1 MRSSDKQGQDRC
13 AIEGSLPKE
22 ETMSITRINTFRAL
36 DDKADALKK
45 FLTALLPSIR
55 ASSGCQSCQLLQ
67 DQTIPARM
75 VIIEVWD
82 SIDAHH
88 QSLQHVPRESIE
100 EVKTMLASPPVGGYY
115 Q

>member
-1 MRSSDKQGQDRC
+1 
-13 AIEGSLPKE
+13 
-22 ETMSITRINTFRAL
+22 MSITRINTFRAL
-36 DDKADALKK
+36 DDQVDVLKT
-45 FLTALLPSIR
+45 FLTALLPTIR
-55 ASSGCQSCQLLQ
+55 ASTGCQSCQLLQ

-88 QSLQHVPRESIE
+88 QSLQHVSHESIE
-100 EVKTMLASPPVGGYY
+100 QVKTMLAAPPVGGYY

>member
-1 MRSSDKQGQDRC
+1 MN
-13 AIEGSLPKE
+13 
-22 ETMSITRINTFRAL
+22 ITRINTFRAL
-36 DDKADALKK
+36 DDQIDALKK
-45 FLTALLPSIR
+45 FLLALLPTIR
-55 ASSGCQSCQLLQ
+55 TASGCQSCQLLQ

-88 QSLQHVPRESIE
+88 ASLQHVSPESIAQA
-100 EVKTMLASPPVGGYY
+100 KNMLAAAPVGAYY

>member
-1 MRSSDKQGQDRC
+1 
-13 AIEGSLPKE
+13 
-22 ETMSITRINTFRAL
+22 MSITRINTFRAL

>member
-1 MRSSDKQGQDRC
+1 
-13 AIEGSLPKE
+13 
-22 ETMSITRINTFRAL
+22 MSITRINTFRAL
-36 DDKADALKK
+36 DDQVDALKK
-45 FLTALLPSIR
+45 FLTALLPAIR

-88 QSLQHVPRESIE
+88 QSLQHVPHESIE